1 MQALCTILIELLD
14 FNNFSNLIRPQGYI
28 NDRPYRIDRPSKN
41 FKFSQLL
48 HIVPR
53 PFDYWFLI

>member
-1 MQALCTILIELLD
+1 MQALHTILIELLD
-14 FNNFSNLIRPQGYI
+14 FNNFSNLIGLQGYI
-28 NDRPYRIDRPSKN
+28 NDRSYRIDRPS
-41 FKFSQLL
+41 KFSQLL